1 MLAVVNGSFGSETPG
16 FGSSIPNRPP
26 PAWQGQAEN
35 PGLVAALGEAMATVD
50 APGGLNSLAM
60 AARDSPESPLGPGCY
75 CPGQNHADRHAAFK
89 AAGPLPTPAP
99 PTCYNG
105 RMSDPEMPL
114 REQLDEAIDRVRR
127 ELEIL
132 ASPSSIGG
140 GSDSRSVVADLEAE
154 LRQLEEARAGVG
166 PHET

>member
-1 MLAVVNGSFGSETPG
+1 
-16 FGSSIPNRPP
+16 
-26 PAWQGQAEN
+26 
-35 PGLVAALGEAMATVD
+35 MATVN
-50 APGGLNSLAM
+50 APGGLNRLAM
-60 AARDSPESPLGPGCY
+60 AARDSPESFDGSGRYHPCGNQGWPSLGLMAARPL
-75 CPGQNHADRHAAFK
+75 
-89 AAGPLPTPAP
+89 LTPAP
-99 PTCYNG
+99 PTCYIG

-154 LRQLEEARAGVG
+154 LRQLEEARSGLG
-166 PHET
+166 PHEA